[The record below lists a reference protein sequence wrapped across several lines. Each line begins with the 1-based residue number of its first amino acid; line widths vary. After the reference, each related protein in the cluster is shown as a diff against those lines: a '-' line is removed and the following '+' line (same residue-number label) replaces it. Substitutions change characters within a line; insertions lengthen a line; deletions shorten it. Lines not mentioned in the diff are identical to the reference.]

1 MAVLPIV
8 TVPDPILRKKTKR
21 VTSIDKSVKKLIA
34 DMRETLHAE
43 PGRVG
48 LAAPQVGVSLRI
60 TVICLPEE
68 EGATEKPQD
77 IILINGEIIR
87 RKGQR
92 LVNEGCLSIPG
103 YIGELYRAE
112 TVTAKGLDITG
123 KEIRI
128 KGEGLLS
135 QALEHEID
143 HLDGTL
149 YIDKLASPEA
159 LHKLEPEDVER
170 VRAPEDNI

>member
-1 MAVLPIV
+1 MAVLPIRK
-8 TVPDPILRKKTKR
+8 VPDPILRKKTKR
-21 VTSIDKSVKKLIA
+21 VSSIDKSVKKLIA

-60 TVICLPEE
+60 TVICLPEAE
-68 EGATEKPQD
+68 DAKEKNED
-77 IILINGEIIR
+77 IVLINAEIVR

-103 YIGELYRAE
+103 YIGEIYRSEA
-112 TVTAKGLDITG
+112 VTAKGLDSKG
-123 KEIRI
+123 KQIRI
-128 KGEGLLS
+128 KGEGLLA

-143 HLDGTL
+143 HLNGVL
-149 YIDKLASPEA
+149 YVDRLESPEA
-159 LHKLEPEDVER
+159 LRKLEPEDLAKEQM
-170 VRAPEDNI
+170 PEDNI